1 MSCLPERMELICKFE
16 IQIYVIF
23 THQEIRY
30 TLIFLTM
37 MFYSTKDGG
46 DVLTIVAPSEDN
58 MLIQD
63 DNFIE
68 NLQFSPTH
76 RKKAPGTEGGAF
88 PYDGEDLPPNAT
100 FLRRAEKGGHMIE
113 SDADFAQLRMVAGQ
127 LCIDWNKKEFAPAIA
142 RRICDFQFAQEKRRK
157 KFGNERPWGIL
168 GLYDHLSAVRMD
180 VEWAEVAA
188 CRRANGEP

>member
-1 MSCLPERMELICKFE
+1 MGLICKCE
-16 IQIYVIF
+16 IQIYVIYAN
-23 THQEIRY
+23 QKLDAPSY
-30 TLIFLTM
+30 FLTVI
-37 MFYSTKDGG
+37 FCSTKDGG

-76 RKKAPGTEGGAF
+76 RVKKATGSEAGGF
-88 PYDGEDLPPNAT
+88 PYDSEDLPPNAT
-100 FLRRAEKGGHMIE
+100 FLRRAEKKGHLIE